1 MVTFQTVKEIH
12 ILHKRGMS
20 IRSIASQLGVSRNTV
35 RKYLKSQETQPV
47 YSPRPKVDSLL
58 DPHRDYI
65 LKRLAEA
72 QPWRLPATVIYRE
85 IREQAYRG
93 SLTLLRY
100 FLRAQTPPVQMNLQ
114 SALKQSRADRCRLT
128 REPCVQGIPLF
139 KFSWPCWVT
148 AGCST
153 WSSLNMRSETLES
166 CHRNAFRFFG
176 GVPQEVLYNNM
187 KTVVLQLDAY
197 QPGHHRFHSSLWQ
210 FARDIRDC

>member
-1 MVTFQTVKEIH
+1 MVTFETVMEIH

-47 YSPRPKVDSLL
+47 YSPRPKADSLL

-85 IREQAYRG
+85 IREQGYRG

-100 FLRAQTPPVQMNLQ
+100 FLRAQTPPV
-114 SALKQSRADRCRLT
+114 AD
-128 REPCVQGIPLF
+128 EP
-139 KFSWPCWVT
+139 
-148 AGCST
+148 
-153 WSSLNMRSETLES
+153 
-166 CHRNAFRFFG
+166 
-176 GVPQEVLYNNM
+176 
-187 KTVVLQLDAY
+187 
-197 QPGHHRFHSSLWQ
+197 
-210 FARDIRDC
+210 